1 MLERDG
7 VVSFEFKFSFDALDH
22 ALRACDNGKHFLICC
37 FEVGNELGCLA
48 VHAVLQAVEAACE
61 VAEEDADRCEADDEE
76 ADEEPAVGLTGGE
89 ISDIENLLFHAYK
102 KSALVMS

>member
-7 VVSFEFKFSFDALDH
+7 VVSFAFKFSFDALDH
-22 ALRACDNGKHFLICC
+22 ALRACDDGKHFLVGG
-37 FEVGNELGCLA
+37 FEMAHKFGCLA
-48 VHAVLQAVEAACE
+48 VHPVLKAVEAAGE
-61 VAEEDADRCEADDEE
+61 IAKQNTDGSKANDEE

-102 KSALVMS
+102 KSALVIS

>member
-1 MLERDG
+1 MLG
-7 VVSFEFKFSFDALDH
+7 VVVSFAFEFALDALDH
-22 ALRACDNGKHFLICC
+22 AFCGCDDAEHFLICC

-48 VHAVLQAVEAACE
+48 VHAFLQAVEAASE
-61 VAEEDADRCEADDEE
+61 VAKQDAYGSKANDEE

-102 KSALVMS
+102 KSALDMS